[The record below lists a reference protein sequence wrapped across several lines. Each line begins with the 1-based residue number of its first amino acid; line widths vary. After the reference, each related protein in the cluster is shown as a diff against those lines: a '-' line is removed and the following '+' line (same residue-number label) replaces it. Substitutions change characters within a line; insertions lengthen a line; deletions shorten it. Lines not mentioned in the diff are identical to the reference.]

1 MVNSGDLL
9 IKKRQVLS
17 WSSFR
22 HVSSGICLQCHMST
36 LQLFIIVV
44 LWGDWVRNFNPLVW
58 IRFRSVKSLSD
69 LTQSWTK
76 GSPRSFPWDWNW
88 TPDDVYL
95 LVTLYGFLDNTWHCG
110 VLMITN
116 PCLDEKKETD
126 LLLNLIKLLVTLSFA
141 FISL

>member
-1 MVNSGDLL
+1 M
-9 IKKRQVLS
+9 LS